1 MDEYRVYRTFLK
13 IMVPCANEKK
23 MSAKS
28 KRKKKEKS
36 APVKKRSEEVEPRDE
51 SADNL
56 NFGGLPPRNLK
67 KNLGC

>member
-1 MDEYRVYRTFLK
+1 
-13 IMVPCANEKK
+13 